1 MESSAAINQRIKD
14 KAHAAGGGQ
23 RYRAVSN
30 FYVRAY
36 QNELEKLGAGNEA
49 EARQK
54 AASTTAKMIGDDPD
68 LFEEILTS
76 DPKRQARRTM
86 GSGMTQLFG
95 HQAASRLTPDVQRK
109 IDNMVHAQ
117 EMGEKLRRF
126 IDSPGVLGDK
136 IRGDVMGGSGVG
148 TGNSAYDAAYMDML
162 RERHGG
168 QQYRGGYEQP
178 TPSPQVRSVQGGL
191 VGPAAPSPGRPAP
204 MGPQPASIIKQP
216 PAEPAPAPAP
226 GMTPTQGADVAR
238 GALDQVGDMRR
249 SARDIYE
256 SGPQQPHVDVWGDVK
271 KGVGAA
277 KGWVDEK
284 IDRPTDPGMPPA
296 PSDIEGGVNQLLD
309 FLDENIDRPVDTGPP
324 PKPEKGLPPKA
335 KALGKL
341 TKDWRNL
348 VDTFR
353 MIDAYGGDLPSTI
366 ERPSETER
374 PLQDFRRQ
382 WKPGQEDA
390 FDQLISD
397 LLGASNRSLD
407 RPMEGYDFMDRTRKE
422 GASAMQLLD
431 LLIGAST
438 RPPHYLE
445 QP

>member
-1 MESSAAINQRIKD
+1 
-14 KAHAAGGGQ
+14 
-23 RYRAVSN
+23 
-30 FYVRAY
+30 
-36 QNELEKLGAGNEA
+36 
-49 EARQK
+49 
-54 AASTTAKMIGDDPD
+54 
-68 LFEEILTS
+68 
-76 DPKRQARRTM
+76 
-86 GSGMTQLFG
+86 
-95 HQAASRLTPDVQRK
+95 
-109 IDNMVHAQ
+109 
-117 EMGEKLRRF
+117 MGEKLRRF

-162 RERHGG
+162 RERYGG
-168 QQYRGGYEQP
+168 SQYRGGYDQLQAPTSTVVPVHLNAGTMNKFGEVVQRQP
-178 TPSPQVRSVQGGL
+178 K
-191 VGPAAPSPGRPAP
+191 PAP
-204 MGPQPASIIKQP
+204 PTGALGPSADASPSAANLGIPYSSVVKQP
-216 PAEPAPAPAP
+216 PAEPAPAPGP

-284 IDRPTDPGMPPA
+284 IDRPVDPGTAPA